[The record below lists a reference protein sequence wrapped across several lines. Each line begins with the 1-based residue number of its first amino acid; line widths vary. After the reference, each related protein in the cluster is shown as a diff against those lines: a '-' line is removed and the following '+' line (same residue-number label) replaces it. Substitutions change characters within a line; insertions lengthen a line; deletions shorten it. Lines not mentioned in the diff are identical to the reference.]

1 MDGVARGGWAG
12 QGWMGW
18 IGCLGVNKIEWVNLI
33 SIHLEVYI

>member
-12 QGWMGW
+12 QGW
-18 IGCLGVNKIEWVNLI
+18 IGCLGVNKIEWVNLF